1 MTQIKVISC
10 GHGNAYLL
18 CGPDG
23 AILID
28 TGMGKEREKVLNAC
42 GGTAVK
48 LLLLTH
54 GHCDHCQ
61 SARWLA
67 ERLGCPVGIGE
78 ADIPLLQ
85 AGEKRPV
92 QGSGLWGRVYA
103 AASNRVIQ
111 KETIPPVK
119 PEVILKEGMSLA
131 PFGVEGETV
140 ALPGHTKGSMG
151 VWLESGALFVGDAM
165 QNFGRPS
172 AAWCY
177 EDHGAM
183 EESAAK
189 IRRMNPAALYFGHGK
204 PVLSERRG

>member
-67 ERLGCPVGIGE
+67 ERLLEFMKLYHRGPKPPAKV
-78 ADIPLLQ
+78 
-85 AGEKRPV
+85 KR
-92 QGSGLWGRVYA
+92 R
-103 AASNRVIQ
+103 
-111 KETIPPVK
+111 
-119 PEVILKEGMSLA
+119 
-131 PFGVEGETV
+131 VEGGQK
-140 ALPGHTKGSMG
+140 PQKG
-151 VWLESGALFVGDAM
+151 
-165 QNFGRPS
+165 
-172 AAWCY
+172 
-177 EDHGAM
+177 
-183 EESAAK
+183 
-189 IRRMNPAALYFGHGK
+189 
-204 PVLSERRG
+204 

>member
-1 MTQIKVISC
+1 M
-10 GHGNAYLL
+10 
-18 CGPDG
+18 
-23 AILID
+23 
-28 TGMGKEREKVLNAC
+28 
-42 GGTAVK
+42 
-48 LLLLTH
+48 
-54 GHCDHCQ
+54 
-61 SARWLA
+61 
-67 ERLGCPVGIGE
+67 
-78 ADIPLLQ
+78 
-85 AGEKRPV
+85 

-177 EDHGAM
+177 EDRGAM
-183 EESAAK
+183 EESAVK

-204 PVLSERRG
+204 PVLSKRIG